1 MHNLIIDMR
10 TPFIAFLLTIL
21 LFPLLYL
28 FGLKLLAIYM
38 LIWVDKIVIG
48 LFRPL
53 RIFGFEL
60 TTLASVFAAV
70 FYGPFV
76 AFVLTLLIFT
86 FLQSLR
92 YLVFPIQPPDFP
104 LFVPNKDSIIYALGG
119 LVAGFLSAQFQL
131 IVIYTVLFKSG
142 VYAITDIIILRKP
155 TYVITLAGII
165 FIHLVFLIPFG
176 SAVLE
181 IIK

>member
-1 MHNLIIDMR
+1 MR

-60 TTLASVFAAV
+60 TTIASVFAAV

-76 AFVLTLLIFT
+76 SFLLTLIIFT

-119 LVAGFLSAQFQL
+119 LIAGFLPFSFPL
-131 IVIYTVLFKSG
+131 LVIYTVLFKSG
-142 VYAITDIIILRKP
+142 LYAITDIIILKKP
-155 TYVITLAGII
+155 TYIVTLFGII
-165 FIHLVFLIPFG
+165 LIHLVFLIPFG
-176 SAVLE
+176 AAVLE
-181 IIK
+181 FIR